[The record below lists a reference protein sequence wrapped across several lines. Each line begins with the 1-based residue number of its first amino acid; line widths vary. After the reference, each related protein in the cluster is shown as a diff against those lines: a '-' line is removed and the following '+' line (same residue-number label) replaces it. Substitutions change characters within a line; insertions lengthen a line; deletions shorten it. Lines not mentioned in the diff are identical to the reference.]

1 MAPTFID
8 LTSPVKRNSS
18 CSSTTELENA
28 IATVPEAQLRSVL
41 TTLCHSIA
49 RKSPD
54 HTAEILGILAP
65 PPTPTPTINKN
76 KKRHITA
83 ALELF
88 NGSNKMVKV
97 AASGGVRDLH
107 GLVPRRWRLPPP
119 CPEKSN
125 GLPKKKVKICENCK
139 EELSYEDDGCC
150 KMSMMQY
157 RETERYQQIVDD
169 GESDDGGECEY
180 GCGECGFDEEGRPDE
195 DTWCKPRRMASAR
208 REGAKDYL

>member
-1 MAPTFID
+1 MAPTIID

-18 CSSTTELENA
+18 CPSTTELENA

-54 HTAEILGILAP
+54 HTAEISSILAP

-97 AASGGVRDLH
+97 AAPDRMMGAAGRS
-107 GLVPRRWRLPPP
+107 RRRLPPP
-119 CPEKSN
+119 CPEKSID
-125 GLPKKKVKICENCK
+125 LPKKKVKICENCK

-150 KMSMMQY
+150 KMSMMQH
-157 RETERYQQIVDD
+157 RE
-169 GESDDGGECEY
+169 
-180 GCGECGFDEEGRPDE
+180 
-195 DTWCKPRRMASAR
+195 
-208 REGAKDYL
+208 

>member
-1 MAPTFID
+1 MAPTIID

-18 CSSTTELENA
+18 CPSTTELENA

-41 TTLCHSIA
+41 TTLCLSIA
-49 RKSPD
+49 RKSPN
-54 HTAEILGILAP
+54 HTVEILGILAS
-65 PPTPTPTINKN
+65 PPTPTPTINGN
-76 KKRHITA
+76 KKRPITVA
-83 ALELF
+83 MELF
-88 NGSNKMVKV
+88 DGSNKMVKV
-97 AASGGVRDLH
+97 ADPDRMRGTVGRW
-107 GLVPRRWRLPPP
+107 RRRLPPP

-125 GLPKKKVKICENCK
+125 DLPKKKVKICENCK

-150 KMSMMQY
+150 KISMMQY
-157 RETERYQQIVDD
+157 REAERYQQIVDD

-195 DTWCKPRRMASAR
+195 DTWCKPRRMTSAR